1 MVIRKI
7 RKKEK
12 MKKYYRITKDITL
25 IDGENLSDL
34 KRGDIA
40 FGLYTPSPE
49 NEEEKKFA
57 ILNKNIILPFN
68 IVNKHKEIFEE
79 ITREEFDFQLNLATI
94 RNLLN
99 ETEIEERK
107 RIIQELFEE
116 FCMVE
121 FEIPINR
128 PHEYSPGQLPPLT
141 ERVNYCH
148 VCGHTGNNPCGSIHC
163 PNRLTFWCSTNTND
177 IK

>member
-12 MKKYYRITKDITL
+12 MKKYYRITRDITL

-40 FGLYTPSPE
+40 FEIGLDE
-49 NEEEKKFA
+49 GKKTFA
-57 ILNKNIILPFN
+57 ILNKRITLPPK

-79 ITREEFDFQLNLATI
+79 ISKEEFDFQVNLATI

-107 RIIQELFEE
+107 RIIQELYDE
-116 FCMVE
+116 FCQTE
-121 FEIPINR
+121 LKIPIDL
-128 PHEYSPGQLPPLT
+128 PYSPSQLPP
-141 ERVNYCH
+141 VNYCH
-148 VCGHTGNNPCGSIHC
+148 VCGHNGNNLCVSVHC
-163 PNRLTFWCSTNTND
+163 PNRLTVWCSTNTND

>member
-1 MVIRKI
+1 
-7 RKKEK
+7 
-12 MKKYYRITKDITL
+12 
-25 IDGENLSDL
+25 
-34 KRGDIA
+34 
-40 FGLYTPSPE
+40 
-49 NEEEKKFA
+49 
-57 ILNKNIILPFN
+57 LPFN

-148 VCGHTGNNPCGSIHC
+148 VCGHTGNDPCGSIHC
-163 PNRLTFWCSTNTND
+163 PNRLTFWYSTNTTD

>member
-12 MKKYYRITKDITL
+12 MKKYYRITRDITL

-40 FGLYTPSPE
+40 FEIGLDE
-49 NEEEKKFA
+49 GKKTFA
-57 ILNKNIILPFN
+57 ILNKRIILPSK

-79 ITREEFDFQLNLATI
+79 ISKEEFDFQVNLATI

-121 FEIPINR
+121 FEIPIDR
-128 PHEYSPGQLPPLT
+128 PYSPSKLEPLT

-148 VCGHTGNNPCGSIHC
+148 VCGHNGNNPCGSIHC
-163 PNRLTFWCSTNTND
+163 PNKLTFWCSTNTND

>member
-12 MKKYYRITKDITL
+12 MKTYYKITKDITL
-25 IDGENLSDL
+25 INGENLSDL
-34 KRGDIA
+34 KKGDIA
-40 FGLYTPSPE
+40 FEIGLDE
-49 NEEEKKFA
+49 GKKTFA
-57 ILNKNIILPFN
+57 ILNKNITLPPK

-79 ITREEFDFQLNLATI
+79 ISKGEFDFQVNLATI

-107 RIIQELFEE
+107 RIIEELFEE

-121 FEIPINR
+121 LEIPVDR
-128 PHEYSPGQLPPLT
+128 PYTPSQLEPLT
-141 ERVNYCH
+141 KRVNYCY
-148 VCGHTGNNPCGSIHC
+148 VCGRNRNNLCVSVLC